1 MTQLAYLLWSFET
14 TTMVGLGGTVTT
26 EMVTA
31 MRPLCLC
38 SLQYLVV
45 IGANLCKKLILVI
58 SWKSPPGS
66 SIG

>member
-1 MTQLAYLLWSFET
+1 MTQLAYLLWSFE

-45 IGANLCKKLILVI
+45 IGTNLYKN
-58 SWKSPPGS
+58 SFS
-66 SIG
+66 